1 MVTAMNRNKVKGD
14 RTPRSMDVYHEKEGL
29 KGVAYC
35 GCGAVFHSK
44 RWHQNG
50 DVAMK
55 PHEGRKLVCPACRRI
70 ADRMPAGI
78 VSLRGSFFSSH
89 EAEINNLLHNTEQAS
104 LQKNPLGRVMETHK
118 EGDGVVIT
126 TTDGKLAQK
135 IGREVFKSYGGKLNF
150 LWSQSENL
158 VRVAWSR

>member
-29 KGVAYC
+29 KGAAYC
-35 GCGAVFHSK
+35 GCGAVFRGK
-44 RWHQNG
+44 RWQQSG
-50 DVAMK
+50 DVALK
-55 PHEGRKLVCPACRRI
+55 PQEVRKLVCPACRRI
-70 ADRMPAGI
+70 ADHMPAGI

-118 EGDGVVIT
+118 EGDGVIIT

-158 VRVAWSR
+158 VRVTWSR